1 MPAACRAAA
10 SAARQASSAPKRCSN
25 GCQRR
30 QAGILGAEALL
41 ERRIRQSLHHQPH
54 VMLLAS
60 NGANIT
66 GTAPCCKAG
75 RLVDRRVSIE
85 LRAQCPHL
93 FRAALRALSLRCF
106 VVIFAALALP
116 PFAP

>member
-1 MPAACRAAA
+1 MAYCELKAPQLFGLPQRGHAMPAACRAAA
-10 SAARQASSAPKRCSN
+10 SAARQASSE
-25 GCQRR
+25 
-30 QAGILGAEALL
+30 AEALL

-75 RLVDRRVSIE
+75 RLVDRRESISW
-85 LRAQCPHL
+85 
-93 FRAALRALSLRCF
+93 RAAATAMECSRA
-106 VVIFAALALP
+106 
-116 PFAP
+116 

>member
-1 MPAACRAAA
+1 MPAWR
-10 SAARQASSAPKRCSN
+10 R
-25 GCQRR
+25 CQRR

-66 GTAPCCKAG
+66 GYSDPAKI
-75 RLVDRRVSIE
+75 D
-85 LRAQCPHL
+85 HL
-93 FRAALRALSLRCF
+93 A
-106 VVIFAALALP
+106 
-116 PFAP
+116 